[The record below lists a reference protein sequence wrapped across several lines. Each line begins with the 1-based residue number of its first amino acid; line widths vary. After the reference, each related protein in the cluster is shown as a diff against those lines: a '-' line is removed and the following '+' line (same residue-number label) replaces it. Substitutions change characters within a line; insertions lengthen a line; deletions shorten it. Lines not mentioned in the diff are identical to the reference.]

1 MLSGYLDQVLTQEE
15 AQRVRV
21 HLEDCGSCRTLVEEL
36 KTMRNVAMTSEFRV
50 PSDDQWD
57 ERPRGAASGVAFG
70 VGWLILIVWAVGVA
84 GFALGCVWQGT
95 ESLLEKLIV
104 FGGASGGV
112 LLFVSVLIDRLR
124 IRKTDRYRRVSK

>member
-1 MLSGYLDQVLTQEE
+1 
-15 AQRVRV
+15 
-21 HLEDCGSCRTLVEEL
+21 
-36 KTMRNVAMTSEFRV
+36 
-50 PSDDQWD
+50 
-57 ERPRGAASGVAFG
+57 VAFG